1 MKSNILIE
9 TLQSIGL
16 SDMQAKVYE
25 ALLYQENYNPEL
37 VWKTLFLSKAGFYV
51 ILKELEALELV
62 KKAGKNQISIENP
75 EHILG
80 LFQAKKSQ
88 LDILSANFNQLLPN
102 IMQNYSKKNTHEI
115 IRLVQGKTQFLNIVN
130 EILAKRPEEFVFFG
144 NSEKVLELMGIEYFE
159 IWKKKRIKMR
169 IKSRDITLNNY
180 FFEKMK
186 TLNELELREVKYL
199 PKGFVCEA
207 LYSIAGDTF
216 ICWNPILPK
225 VIVINDPIIAQLFKM
240 NFDLIWSLI

>member
-1 MKSNILIE
+1 MKSNTLIE

-25 ALLYQENYNPEL
+25 ALLHQKDYNPEL

-62 KKAGKNQISIENP
+62 KKTGKNQIAIENP
-75 EHILG
+75 ERILG

-88 LDILSANFNQLLPN
+88 FDILSANFNQLLPS
-102 IMQNYSKKNTHEI
+102 IMQNYSKKNTPEI

-130 EILAKRPEEFVFFG
+130 EILAQRPDEFVFFG
-144 NSEKVLELMGIEYFE
+144 NAEKALDLMSLEYFD
-159 IWKKKRIKMR
+159 IWKKKRIKMG
-169 IKSRDITLNNY
+169 IKSRDIIINNY
-180 FFEKMK
+180 YYEKLNP
-186 TLNELELREVKYL
+186 LNEQEIREIKYL
-199 PKGFVCEA
+199 SKGFVCDG
-207 LYSIAGDTF
+207 LYSVAGDTF

-225 VIVINDPIIAQLFKM
+225 VIVINDPIIAQMFKM
-240 NFDLIWSLI
+240 NFELIWSLL